1 MNCNTCRYELSQ
13 CLDGRL
19 PSGRRAVVLAHAE
32 QCEPCGAFWKELQAA
47 QDLTLSLQQAEVGSD
62 FREGLWE
69 RIHAGE
75 GTPDAVF
82 HEPVPT
88 WTKVRYALTGA
99 AAAAAVL
106 IGASFLQPAAPSAP
120 DRVDVAAAATPD
132 VAPVATQPV
141 SRTDTPRLQPRDR
154 GPAPTYTQSAL
165 LSNARPLTLQLLANE
180 AASQLEERYQEASI
194 GMRMMRDPTNNRA
207 AAARRVID
215 NANELRDLGELLID
229 LRQRD
234 RLVITDPELDRD
246 LSFAVEWLDRVPE
259 LPEKSPEVVETYYGP
274 ALSKQRLGSVRDHI
288 GLRLAVDPVRE
299 LHELKDLN
307 TRRPEVFPKLFIVL
321 GDMADIQG
329 NMAAVSPNVVLVEG
343 ACGPN
348 WVAPRSEVTRH
359 GSMLRFF
366 GDQGQVRFE
375 LEVRQGR

>member
-180 AASQLEERYQEASI
+180 AASQLEERPGSVHRHAHDARPGEQPRRRRPA
-194 GMRMMRDPTNNRA
+194 RDRQRQRA
-207 AAARRVID
+207 A
-215 NANELRDLGELLID
+215 
-229 LRQRD
+229 
-234 RLVITDPELDRD
+234 
-246 LSFAVEWLDRVPE
+246 
-259 LPEKSPEVVETYYGP
+259 
-274 ALSKQRLGSVRDHI
+274 
-288 GLRLAVDPVRE
+288 
-299 LHELKDLN
+299 
-307 TRRPEVFPKLFIVL
+307 
-321 GDMADIQG
+321 
-329 NMAAVSPNVVLVEG
+329 
-343 ACGPN
+343 
-348 WVAPRSEVTRH
+348 
-359 GSMLRFF
+359 
-366 GDQGQVRFE
+366 
-375 LEVRQGR
+375 